1 VISLVVVGAAGRM
14 GRAIEE
20 AASAAGDVRIKSR
33 IDQPDRMP
41 RDPESGSWGTDLVA
55 GLARGDVVI
64 EFSGPAGAV
73 AAARACV
80 ARGAA
85 LVSGTTGLSAAEEA
99 EIRTAAERVAILRAA
114 NFSLGVLALRR
125 ALEAVL
131 ASAPVEWDIEIVE
144 RHHRGKVDS
153 PSGTAL
159 QLARDVAEARGY
171 PSDAVRIGRSGKVGP
186 RSNREIGV
194 HALRGGSWVGDH
206 TVLFAGAGEWI
217 ELRHVAQDRGAFAHG
232 AIAAAR
238 FVANAPAGLY
248 TLRHIASAAVQ

>member
-20 AASAAGDVRIKSR
+20 AASAAGDVRIKAR

-85 LVSGTTGLSAAEEA
+85 LVSGTTGLSPAE
-99 EIRTAAERVAILRAA
+99 
-114 NFSLGVLALRR
+114 
-125 ALEAVL
+125 
-131 ASAPVEWDIEIVE
+131 
-144 RHHRGKVDS
+144 
-153 PSGTAL
+153 
-159 QLARDVAEARGY
+159 
-171 PSDAVRIGRSGKVGP
+171 
-186 RSNREIGV
+186 
-194 HALRGGSWVGDH
+194 
-206 TVLFAGAGEWI
+206 
-217 ELRHVAQDRGAFAHG
+217 
-232 AIAAAR
+232 
-238 FVANAPAGLY
+238 
-248 TLRHIASAAVQ
+248 